1 MLIMSLNQRLNFG
14 FGRLH
19 ENRIQEFVSAIL
31 ISWWKVCIF
40 QTGIGILEVYLI
52 GYQSLRKLDYLQ
64 IIRKSLFSLKNKN
77 LKNDNI
83 IWDLRK
89 GLISKRKL
97 PWVKIFNTI
106 TQLNEYGSLSS
117 LFTQNICNDFSS
129 CVMIHLLYFP
139 QKTLKS
145 DYHPPMV
152 KNAFY
157 LILTALFVL
166 KIFKFLSWLFAHVE
180 KTRFD

>member
-1 MLIMSLNQRLNFG
+1 MLIMSINQRLNFG
-14 FGRLH
+14 FR
-19 ENRIQEFVSAIL
+19 EFVSAIL

-52 GYQSLRKLDYLQ
+52 GYQSLRKLDCLQ

-89 GLISKRKL
+89 GLISERKH
-97 PWVKIFNTI
+97 PWVKIFNII
-106 TQLNEYGSLSS
+106 TQLNEYDSLSS
-117 LFTQNICNDFSS
+117 LLTLNIYNDFLS
-129 CVMIHLLYFP
+129 CVMIHLLYLP

-145 DYHPPMV
+145 NSHPPMV

-157 LILTALFVL
+157 FIIKALFVL
-166 KIFKFLSWLFAHVE
+166 KIFKFLSWLFRHVE
-180 KTRFD
+180 KTAWLET